1 MKKNET
7 LLKEKWYYEANYPL
21 GNKISFVSDMTIA
34 KSELI
39 IAYGAGDA
47 ESRIFIVK
55 LRDIDHYFT
64 DWLPN
69 ETYITSRSK
78 LTLEIAVFCTVLLL
92 PSEFKSKWFLSKI
105 KNNF

>member
-1 MKKNET
+1 
-7 LLKEKWYYEANYPL
+7 
-21 GNKISFVSDMTIA
+21 MTIA

-69 ETYITSRSK
+69 T
-78 LTLEIAVFCTVLLL
+78 
-92 PSEFKSKWFLSKI
+92 KI
-105 KNNF
+105 WWPDDLV

>member
-1 MKKNET
+1 MIPTNET

-69 ETYITSRSK
+69 DTYITSRSK
-78 LTLEIAVFCTVLLL
+78 LTLEIAVLYSFAA
-92 PSEFKSKWFLSKI
+92 SKWI
-105 KNNF
+105 

>member
-1 MKKNET
+1 
-7 LLKEKWYYEANYPL
+7 
-21 GNKISFVSDMTIA
+21 MTIA

-64 DWLPN
+64 DWLPYYN
-69 ETYITSRSK
+69 TFIANRSK
-78 LTLEIAVFCTVLLL
+78 LTLEIAVLYSFAA
-92 PSEFKSKWFLSKI
+92 SKWI
-105 KNNF
+105 

>member
-1 MKKNET
+1 MILGNIFQTSTRDGFNLNIYRHSVPIDRHSSCSSGNPGDFKNET
-7 LLKEKWYYEANYPL
+7 KLKEKWYYEANYPL

-64 DWLPN
+64 D
-69 ETYITSRSK
+69 
-78 LTLEIAVFCTVLLL
+78 
-92 PSEFKSKWFLSKI
+92 
-105 KNNF
+105 

>member
-1 MKKNET
+1 
-7 LLKEKWYYEANYPL
+7 
-21 GNKISFVSDMTIA
+21 MTIA

-69 ETYITSRSK
+69 TKIWWPDD
-78 LTLEIAVFCTVLLL
+78 LVFIF
-92 PSEFKSKWFLSKI
+92 EMKKQI
-105 KNNF
+105 

>member
-1 MKKNET
+1 LTYQIVDSAKKHLPLTSDIGEHFSN
-7 LLKEKWYYEANYPL
+7 LNKEKWYYEANYPL

-64 DWLPN
+64 D
-69 ETYITSRSK
+69 
-78 LTLEIAVFCTVLLL
+78 
-92 PSEFKSKWFLSKI
+92 
-105 KNNF
+105 